1 MRAFQTLRSQF
12 VAVVAAAVILSN
24 LSVVAI
30 LEIGREG
37 DLQTARITAAVD
49 RIAAVFRYVMSIP
62 HEQRAAAV
70 AALSGNLFHYSILP
84 SPPFAEVPM
93 NDEER
98 QIAADLYAA
107 ERTRNIARAHVR
119 VTEQVDRPFDNLNN
133 DGASFQIT
141 QPFPNGD
148 GWLTASFA
156 RPPTPSPTPP
166 ILIAAALG
174 TILTGAAAAWL
185 AGRVSRPLSALA
197 FAADEVARG
206 RTAPRLPD
214 TGPDDIRHA
223 AKAFNDMSDRVS
235 RTLESHRQLLS
246 AVGHD
251 LRTPLAAM
259 RITAEF
265 VQDPEVRDR
274 LTRNLDEL
282 QSMTEAVL
290 SAARSGPGEEKRRV
304 DLATLIE
311 SVCDDL
317 IEMNLPID
325 VNIEGLA
332 PSTCRPNEIRRAV
345 RNLIENAV
353 RYGGGARVSLER
365 EDESFVVKVEDS
377 GPGIPGD
384 RLEEV
389 FEPFVRLEGSRNA
402 ATGGSGLGLTL
413 ARAIAR
419 EHGGD
424 IVLTNIVADGKVT
437 GLRASLR
444 LPRETV
450 RSRADVPLSLPTEA
464 FAS

>member
-1 MRAFQTLRSQF
+1 MRAFTTLRSQF
-12 VAVVAAAVILSN
+12 VAVVATAVILSN
-24 LSVVAI
+24 LGVVAI

-37 DLQTARITAAVD
+37 DVQTARISAAVD
-49 RIAAVFRYVMSIP
+49 RIAAVFRYIMTIP
-62 HEQRAAAV
+62 ESQRDSAV
-70 AALSGNLFHYSILP
+70 ATLSGNLFHYSISP
-84 SPPFAEVPM
+84 KPPFSARSM
-93 NDEER
+93 STEEK
-98 QIAADLYAA
+98 QMAADLFSG
-107 ERTRNIARAHVR
+107 ERLRNLEPARVR
-119 VTEQVDRPFDNLNN
+119 LLEPSGPTLNN
-133 DGASFQIT
+133 DGAAFEIT
-141 QPFPNGD
+141 QPLPAGS
-148 GWLTASFA
+148 GWLTAQFA
-156 RPPTPSPTPP
+156 RPPTPSPEPP

-197 FAADEVARG
+197 FAADAVARG
-206 RTAPRLPD
+206 RTAPRLPAN
-214 TGPDDIRHA
+214 GPEDIRRA
-223 AKAFNDMSDRVS
+223 TEAFNEMSHRVT

-265 VQDPEVRDR
+265 VEDEETRDR

-290 SAARSGPGEEKRRV
+290 SAARSGPDEEQRRV

-317 IEMNLPID
+317 IELNQPVE
-325 VNIEGLA
+325 VNILGLA
-332 PSTCRPNEIRRAV
+332 PCSCRPNEIRRAV

-353 RYGGGARVSLER
+353 RYGGAARVTLKSEP
-365 EDESFVVKVEDS
+365 DFFVATVEDD
-377 GPGIPGD
+377 GPGIPEN

-389 FEPFVRLEGSRNA
+389 FEPFVRLEESRNN

-413 ARAIAR
+413 TRSIAR

-424 IVLTNIVADGKVT
+424 VVLENRKVGGRIV

-444 LPRETV
+444 LPREK
-450 RSRADVPLSLPTEA
+450 SRGKAESPVTMVAPET
-464 FAS
+464 AST

>member
-49 RIAAVFRYVMSIP
+49 RIAAVFRYVMTIP
-62 HEQRAAAV
+62 QEQREPAV
-70 AALSGNLFHYSILP
+70 AALSGNLFHYSIQS
-84 SPPFAEVPM
+84 SPPFPGTSMTAEEQQLVS
-93 NDEER
+93 
-98 QIAADLYAA
+98 DLYAG
-107 ERTRNIARAHVR
+107 ERSGRFGPARVR
-119 VTEQVDRPFDNLNN
+119 LIEETGPLNN
-133 DGASFQIT
+133 DETAFEIA

-148 GWLTASFA
+148 GWLTAQFT
-156 RPPTPSPTPP
+156 RPPAPSPAPA
-166 ILIAAALG
+166 ISIAALLG

-197 FAADEVARG
+197 YAADEVARG
-206 RTAPRLPD
+206 RIAPRLPD

-223 AKAFNDMSDRVS
+223 AKAFNEMSDRVT

-265 VQDPEVRDR
+265 VEDPEVRDR

-282 QSMTEAVL
+282 QAMTEAVL

-304 DLATLIE
+304 DLAALIE

-317 IEMNLPID
+317 VEMNLPVN

-332 PSTCRPNEIRRAV
+332 PLNCRPNEIRRAA

-353 RYGGGARVSLER
+353 RYGGCARVSLER
-365 EDESFVVKVEDS
+365 GDGLFIVNVDDD
-377 GPGIPGD
+377 GPGIPAN
-384 RLEEV
+384 RLDEV
-389 FEPFVRLEGSRNA
+389 FEPFVRLEASRNN

-413 ARAIAR
+413 ARSIAR
-419 EHGGD
+419 EHGGE
-424 IVLTNIVADGKVT
+424 IVLLNRMTEGQIT
-437 GLRASLR
+437 GLRAQLR
-444 LPRETV
+444 LPREQS
-450 RSRADVPLSLPTEA
+450 RSRTDTAAPVPAEA
-464 FAS
+464 FAT

>member
-1 MRAFQTLRSQF
+1 MRLFQTLRSQF

-24 LSVVAI
+24 LSVVVI

-37 DLQTARITAAVD
+37 ELQTARITAAVD
-49 RIAAVFRYVMSIP
+49 RIAAVFRYVTSIP
-62 HEQRAAAV
+62 HEQRAPAV
-70 AALSGNLFHYSILP
+70 AALSGNLFHYSIQP
-84 SPPFAEVPM
+84 SPPFP
-93 NDEER
+93 ER
-98 QIAADLYAA
+98 QMTDAERQMASDLYAG
-107 ERTRNIARAHVR
+107 ERSAHLAPARVR
-119 VTEQVDRPFDNLNN
+119 MIEQSRPLN
-133 DGASFQIT
+133 DEGPVFEIT

-148 GWLTASFA
+148 GWLTAQFTGPVA
-156 RPPTPSPTPP
+156 PSPAPA
-166 ILIAAALG
+166 ILIAALLG

-185 AGRVSRPLSALA
+185 AGRVSRPLLALA

-206 RTAPRLPD
+206 RVAPRLPD

-223 AKAFNDMSDRVS
+223 AKAFNEMSDRVT

-265 VQDPEVRDR
+265 VVDEEVRDR

-317 IEMNLPID
+317 IELNLPVTVSID
-325 VNIEGLA
+325 GLA
-332 PSTCRPNEIRRAV
+332 PSSCRPNEIRRAV
-345 RNLIENAV
+345 RNLIENAT

-365 EDESFVVKVEDS
+365 EDNFFVVNIDDD
-377 GPGIPGD
+377 GPGIPAN

-389 FEPFVRLEGSRNA
+389 FEPFVRLEESRSNV
-402 ATGGSGLGLTL
+402 TGGSGLGLTL

-419 EHGGD
+419 EHGGE
-424 IVLTNIVADGKVT
+424 IVLCNRMAEGQII

-444 LPRETV
+444 LPREKA
-450 RSRADVPLSLPTEA
+450 RSRSETPGSAAAEA

>member
-49 RIAAVFRYVMSIP
+49 RISAVFRYVMSIP
-62 HEQRAAAV
+62 KEQREPAV
-70 AALSGNLFHYSILP
+70 AALSGNLFHYSILT
-84 SPPFAEVPM
+84 SPPFAFAPGT
-93 NDEER
+93 DEEK
-98 QIAADLYAA
+98 QLAADFFSG
-107 ERTRNIARAHVR
+107 ERSAYLAPARVR
-119 VTEQVDRPFDNLNN
+119 VIERARPPLNS
-133 DGASFQIT
+133 DGPAFEIT

-148 GWLTASFA
+148 GWLTAQFT
-156 RPPTPSPTPP
+156 RPAAPSPAPA
-166 ILIAAALG
+166 ILIAALLG
-174 TILTGAAAAWL
+174 TVLTGAAAAWL

-197 FAADEVARG
+197 YAADEVARG
-206 RTAPRLPD
+206 RNAPRLPD

-223 AKAFNDMSDRVS
+223 AKAFNEMSDRVT

-251 LRTPLAAM
+251 LRTPIAAM

-265 VQDPEVRDR
+265 VNDDEVRDR

-304 DLATLIE
+304 DIATLVE

-317 IEMNLPID
+317 VEMSLPVVSNID
-325 VNIEGLA
+325 GLA
-332 PSTCRPNEIRRAV
+332 PLNCRPNEIRRAA

-353 RYGGGARVSLER
+353 RYGGCARVSLDR
-365 EDESFVVKVEDS
+365 DEKFFVVNIDDD
-377 GPGIPGD
+377 GPGIPAN

-389 FEPFVRLEGSRNA
+389 FEPFVRLEESRSA
-402 ATGGSGLGLTL
+402 TTGGSGLGLTL

-424 IVLTNIVADGKVT
+424 IVLTNRMAEGQII
-437 GLRASLR
+437 GLRASMR
-444 LPRETV
+444 LPREKA
-450 RSRADVPLSLPTEA
+450 RSRGEAPAPADA
-464 FAS
+464 FAH